1 MIASFSVLPVGVGE
15 ELREHIAAVVNLID
29 GSGLTY
35 KLGAM
40 QTTIEGE
47 QAEVMEVIMRCHN
60 LMKDQAPRVLTS
72 ITIDDRKGATGRLEG
87 KVADV
92 ERVLGRKVNCE

>member
-1 MIASFSVLPVGVGE
+1 MLASFTVVPFGVGE
-15 ELREHIAAVVNLID
+15 ELKESIAAVVALID
-29 GSGLTY
+29 ASGLEY

-47 QAEVMEVIMRCHN
+47 QTEVMDLLMRCHN
-60 LMKDQAPRVLTS
+60 LMMERAPRVLT
-72 ITIDDRKGATGRLEG
+72 TIHLDDRRGATGRLEG

-92 ERVLGRKVNCE
+92 QGVLGKKVVTE